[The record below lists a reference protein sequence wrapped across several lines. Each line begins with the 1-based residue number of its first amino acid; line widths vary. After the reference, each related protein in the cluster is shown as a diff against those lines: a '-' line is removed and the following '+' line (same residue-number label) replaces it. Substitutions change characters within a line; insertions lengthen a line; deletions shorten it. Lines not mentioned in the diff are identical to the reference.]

1 MTNDEETELGEEYGE
16 NGPTDVEREDTGD
29 DRRERPVPWDPELIR
44 VDPKNFSLRQIL
56 ELLHADK
63 EAGTEPEI
71 EIAPD
76 FQRNRV
82 WTERQK
88 IRLIESILLRI
99 PLPAFYFAA
108 DKSGFMKVVDG
119 LQRLSTIQ
127 DFADSKFPLK
137 PEHLEYLSAKPDVAG
152 QTFAKLGA
160 SWRRRFN
167 TTQISVNVIDPQ
179 TPENVK
185 FDIFKRINTGGNPL
199 TMQEVRHCMS
209 APRVRALLAAFARSA
224 AFKAVTPDKLHDHL
238 HMDDREVVLR
248 FCAFWLLDGW
258 PDFPADDRTGDDT
271 SSKWRDVPGGD
282 GWEHYPPGL
291 SFEEFLNAAARALGR
306 LPDEGYRKLTEDFE
320 RAMTNAKLLFGRNAF
335 RKWPNKTDR
344 LHPFNRALFE
354 SWSYALCRAKPFV
367 LSARKETIVTKVRH
381 LMTREGPYRRAISVF
396 TGDPENVK
404 HRFKVAHDI
413 VQGVSR

>member
-1 MTNDEETELGEEYGE
+1 MTNDEETELEEYGE
-16 NGPTDVEREDTGD
+16 SGPTDVEREDTGD
-29 DRRERPVPWDPELIR
+29 DRRERPVPWDPEQIR

-71 EIAPD
+71 ELAPD

-119 LQRLSTIQ
+119 LQRLSTIK
-127 DFADSKFPLK
+127 DFADSKFSLE

-152 QTFAKLGA
+152 LNFTTLGA

-209 APRVRALLAAFARSA
+209 TPRVRILLADFARSK
-224 AFKAVTPDKLHDHL
+224 AFRAVTPDKLHDHL

-258 PDFPADDRTGDDT
+258 PEFPAVDKAGDDT
-271 SSKWRDVPGGD
+271 TNKWRDLPSGD
-282 GWEHYPPGL
+282 GWEH
-291 SFEEFLNAAARALGR
+291 
-306 LPDEGYRKLTEDFE
+306 
-320 RAMTNAKLLFGRNAF
+320 
-335 RKWPNKTDR
+335 
-344 LHPFNRALFE
+344 
-354 SWSYALCRAKPFV
+354 
-367 LSARKETIVTKVRH
+367 
-381 LMTREGPYRRAISVF
+381 
-396 TGDPENVK
+396 
-404 HRFKVAHDI
+404 
-413 VQGVSR
+413 